1 MKTDSLK
8 NIKPALSVG
17 AIVLFIATGVSGCSI
32 SAAPD
37 PTPPPQSSAFGKTV
51 VVTPH
56 QGSKEWND
64 ANYGDSGL

>member
-1 MKTDSLK
+1 MKADFLK

-17 AIVLFIATGVSGCSI
+17 AMLLIAAGVSGCSV

-37 PTPPPQSSAFGKTV
+37 LTPPPQSSAFGKTV
-51 VVTPH
+51 IVTP
-56 QGSKEWND
+56 QPGSKEWND